1 MILSVSGQAMELLLR
16 RLLITATAALACA
29 SSLAQ
34 DLRASSTAT
43 AQKNIL
49 IVYLSRTQ
57 NTAVVAD
64 IIREQVG
71 GRLEPIELQTP
82 YPADYDAIVAQ
93 VAREN
98 DTGYLPPLK
107 TEIQNIR
114 TYDIL
119 FVGFPTWGMQL
130 PPPVKS
136 FLKRH
141 DLSGKT
147 VVPFNTHGGYG
158 AGSTFQSIEQ
168 LCPKSKVIEGLSVR
182 GGLERDGI
190 ELAIKGERRDEVAR
204 QVTAWLRRAQLF

>member
-1 MILSVSGQAMELLLR
+1 
-16 RLLITATAALACA
+16 

-64 IIREQVG
+64 IIQEQVG

>member
-1 MILSVSGQAMELLLR
+1 MELLLR

-64 IIREQVG
+64 IIQEQVG

>member
-107 TEIQNIR
+107 TEIQSIR
-114 TYDIL
+114 AYDIL

>member
-1 MILSVSGQAMELLLR
+1 MELLLR
-16 RLLITATAALACA
+16 RLLLTATAALACA

-64 IIREQVG
+64 IIQEQVG

>member
-34 DLRASSTAT
+34 DPSASSTAT

>member
-1 MILSVSGQAMELLLR
+1 MELLLR

-64 IIREQVG
+64 IIQEQVG

-168 LCPKSKVIEGLSVR
+168 LCPKSRVIEGLSVR

>member
-64 IIREQVG
+64 IIQEQVG

>member
-1 MILSVSGQAMELLLR
+1 MELLLR

-34 DLRASSTAT
+34 DLRASPTTT